1 MCDAELVIAASFFFG
16 IHDSVYA
23 ELMALHHGLEL
34 CLEHNFH
41 GVQVETDSMLIVQW
55 LRYNYP
61 LRIMKSTS

>member
-55 LRYNYP
+55 LR
-61 LRIMKSTS
+61 